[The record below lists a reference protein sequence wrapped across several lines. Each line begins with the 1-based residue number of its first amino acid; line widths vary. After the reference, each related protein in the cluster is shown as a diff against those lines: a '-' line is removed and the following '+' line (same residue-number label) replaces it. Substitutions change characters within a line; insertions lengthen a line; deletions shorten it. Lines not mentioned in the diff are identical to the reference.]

1 MCVHRPSSPCW
12 QPPMLLTVAQQKF
25 KIKFITICCEHMDE
39 SDMMTRTNAQ
49 QSFDKLWDKGGMETY
64 SDHDEV
70 VQVEI
75 TKKRRRRMC
84 TMRRKDQTKFETDED
99 CVLEDNISAS
109 EGSVAVSPTS
119 IRPLAR

>member
-1 MCVHRPSSPCW
+1 
-12 QPPMLLTVAQQKF
+12 
-25 KIKFITICCEHMDE
+25 
-39 SDMMTRTNAQ
+39 
-49 QSFDKLWDKGGMETY
+49 METY
-64 SDHDEV
+64 CDHDEV

-84 TMRRKDQTKFETDED
+84 TTRRKDQTKFETDED

-109 EGSVAVSPTS
+109 EGIVTVSPTS